1 MTRLRHHTLNPKHH
15 NVRSNFSI
23 LRDALERC
31 PHNSAA
37 LSGRDVG
44 RVRSALAA
52 TIARRG
58 RPDSPRHAEVRAMQA
73 GLLALPTRRQ
83 IARELVDRL
92 SRLAADGGIADPS
105 ELLAPAQPWSGQ
117 PVAVP
122 SSLVRKVQ
130 RALDAPIEV
139 LVEHQ
144 VRIDELPWVA
154 ALKTFRTNEPESR
167 WSSRQTLT
175 QTTML
180 TLRSFPQTMLPN
192 PMVREIAALAKN
204 AELTVPLV
212 DEVAADIFMGTFTA
226 KWRDSAAVTSAFL
239 TDSRYSRYYDLPPP
253 AIFASPQPAR
263 LLARLRG
270 GTEIA
275 EDFAALCKERAKEAA
290 RARPASG
297 WKLCSK
303 AAASTSPDESVTADD
318 SLVGRWA
325 PTGCPPTHR
334 IRTPAD
340 KTSPHHD
347 TSLPH

>member
-122 SSLVRKVQ
+122 PNLVRKVQ

-139 LVEHQ
+139 LVE
-144 VRIDELPWVA
+144 RGI
-154 ALKTFRTNEPESR
+154 
-167 WSSRQTLT
+167 
-175 QTTML
+175 
-180 TLRSFPQTMLPN
+180 
-192 PMVREIAALAKN
+192 I
-204 AELTVPLV
+204 
-212 DEVAADIFMGTFTA
+212 G
-226 KWRDSAAVTSAFL
+226 SAAVLASVLPQMSTQVLAAGDSQDDVASAVV
-239 TDSRYSRYYDLPPP
+239 T
-253 AIFASPQPAR
+253 
-263 LLARLRG
+263 
-270 GTEIA
+270 
-275 EDFAALCKERAKEAA
+275 AALERIRRYPICRRPAHIATNVLLDTRQTVSRTLFKRQVEEVEIGNRPAEVGCAAREREAA
-290 RARPASG
+290 AEVRILLDEARRRSWIATRISASSSSRA
-297 WKLCSK
+297 
-303 AAASTSPDESVTADD
+303 SVA
-318 SLVGRWA
+318 
-325 PTGCPPTHR
+325 
-334 IRTPAD
+334 
-340 KTSPHHD
+340 
-347 TSLPH
+347 